1 MNRARSY
8 RRAQAGFTLIE
19 IMVAMTILVVLVGGV
34 YVCFASVAT
43 TAEIA
48 REASE
53 SLRLRQFLWNQLR
66 DDLASISAKP
76 DGEYAL
82 IGEDGSGPFG
92 DADTLRFA
100 TSLPLSGAKSLP
112 GIVKLV
118 EYYIDDGSGDGE
130 GLFRTFDG
138 VEREEQEGTTLF
150 ITEKPLVLLAGGDE
164 LFPAAELR
172 QDSEEGVWEREI
184 PIRSFNVEYYDG
196 LAEEWTPEWNS
207 DELGFL
213 PWAVR
218 IQINLAKTKAQLEA
232 DRAAGVDP
240 TRDFDLEMVAILP
253 AGSGVLGEFLD
264 PNHYRSTDQA
274 AEAAGEG

>member
-1 MNRARSY
+1 MGQRRCRHPAFTTRRCPRNR
-8 RRAQAGFTLIE
+8 
-19 IMVAMTILVVLVGGV
+19 
-34 YVCFASVAT
+34 C
-43 TAEIA
+43 
-48 REASE
+48 
-53 SLRLRQFLWNQLR
+53 
-66 DDLASISAKP
+66 
-76 DGEYAL
+76 
-82 IGEDGSGPFG
+82 
-92 DADTLRFA
+92 
-100 TSLPLSGAKSLP
+100 P
-112 GIVKLV
+112 GVKLV
-118 EYYIDDGSGDGE
+118 EYHIDDGSGEGE

-218 IQINLAKTKAQLEA
+218 IQINLAKTKSQL
-232 DRAAGVDP
+232 RPMRRGVDP
-240 TRDFDLEMVAILP
+240 HGISVWMVAIMCGLGSPGRVSRPEPLP
-253 AGSGVLGEFLD
+253 EHRSGGGSGGWRVK
-264 PNHYRSTDQA
+264 
-274 AEAAGEG
+274 GEG